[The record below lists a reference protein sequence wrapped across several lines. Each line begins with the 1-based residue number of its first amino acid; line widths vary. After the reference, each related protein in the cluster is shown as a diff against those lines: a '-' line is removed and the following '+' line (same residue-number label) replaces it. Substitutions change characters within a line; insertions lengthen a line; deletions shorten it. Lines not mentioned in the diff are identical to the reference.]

1 MTARASRSV
10 WYRAAIPA
18 YDWLYRVAHRLNAP
32 VSEVGPVLRVEIR
45 RSRWSLRLSD
55 GTAIRRGDPVGF
67 LHLNNDR
74 VVALHSDGLS
84 PISVGLEFRR
94 RLIDSLLALAELAGT
109 DGRLAH
115 LSAFAATTIFH
126 EGLGRLGFE
135 TEACG
140 LRWPKVVA
148 TYQRALMTSLHGDLP
163 IGLHGSTYQHAERVW
178 ISRPKLNERYG
189 AARRLRH

>member
-1 MTARASRSV
+1 MRTRASRSV

-18 YDWLYRVAHRLNAP
+18 YDWIYRVAHRLNAP
-32 VSEVGPVLRVEIR
+32 GSEVGPVLRVEIR

-55 GTAIRRGDPVGF
+55 GTAIRRGDAVGF
-67 LHLNNDR
+67 LHVNNDR
-74 VVALHSDGLS
+74 VASLHSDGLS
-84 PISVGLEFRR
+84 PIAVGLEFRR
-94 RLIDSLLALAELAGT
+94 RLIASLRALAGQADA

-135 TEACG
+135 TEAGG

-148 TYQRALMTSLHGDLP
+148 AYQRALMASLHRDVP
-163 IGLHGSTYQHAERVW
+163 TGLHGSTYHHAERVW
-178 ISRPKLNERYG
+178 ISRPKLIERYG

>member
-1 MTARASRSV
+1 MRARAPRSV

-18 YDWLYRVAHRLNAP
+18 YDWIYRVAHRLNAP
-32 VSEVGPVLRVEIR
+32 VSEVGPVLRVEVR

-55 GTAIRRGDPVGF
+55 GTAIQRGVLVGF
-67 LHLNNDR
+67 LHINNDR

-84 PISVGLEFRR
+84 PIAVGLEFRR
-94 RLIDSLLALAELAGT
+94 RLVASLRTLAALAGT
-109 DGRLAH
+109 GGRLSD

-135 TEACG
+135 TEAGG
-140 LRWPKVVA
+140 LRWPRVVA
-148 TYQRALMTSLHGDLP
+148 GYQRALMTSLHGDAP

-178 ISRPKLNERYG
+178 ISRPKLIERWG
-189 AARRLRH
+189 AARRLLH

>member
-1 MTARASRSV
+1 MTARTSRSV
-10 WYRAAIPA
+10 WCRAAIPA

-109 DGRLAH
+109 DGRLAQADRAVRRRPSPQA
-115 LSAFAATTIFH
+115 LTAAP
-126 EGLGRLGFE
+126 R
-135 TEACG
+135 
-140 LRWPKVVA
+140 P
-148 TYQRALMTSLHGDLP
+148 TSRTG
-163 IGLHGSTYQHAERVW
+163 YA
-178 ISRPKLNERYG
+178 SRPDAKP
-189 AARRLRH
+189 RLRVFSDTTRPSTNCRR

>member
-1 MTARASRSV
+1 MSAWASRSV

-18 YDWLYRVAHRLNAP
+18 YDWIYRVAHRLTAP

-45 RSRWSLRLSD
+45 RSGWSLRLSD

-67 LHLNNDR
+67 VHLNNDR

-94 RLIDSLLALAELAGT
+94 RLIASLRALAALADA

-135 TEACG
+135 TEADG

-148 TYQRALMTSLHGDLP
+148 AYQRALMASLHGDVP
-163 IGLHGSTYQHAERVW
+163 TGLHGSTYHHAERVW
-178 ISRPKLNERYG
+178 ISRPKLIERYG

>member
-1 MTARASRSV
+1 MRTRASRSV

-18 YDWLYRVAHRLNAP
+18 YDWIYRVAHRLNAP
-32 VSEVGPVLRVEIR
+32 VSEVGPVLRVEVR

-55 GTAIRRGDPVGF
+55 GTAIQRGVLVGF
-67 LHLNNDR
+67 LHINNDR

-84 PISVGLEFRR
+84 PIAVGLEFRR
-94 RLIDSLLALAELAGT
+94 RLIASLQALAAQADA

-126 EGLGRLGFE
+126 GGLGRLGFE
-135 TEACG
+135 TEAGG

-148 TYQRALMTSLHGDLP
+148 SYQRALMTSLHGDAP

-178 ISRPKLNERYG
+178 ISRPKLIERYG